1 MAADGAFRVKFSS
14 PLPLGGITGF
24 SHPDC
29 YMRDTNNCSE
39 DMSRDHFMSKSV
51 LDLICAK
58 TVDVIFPWNDVGRR
72 TAVGIENLTPA
83 ILCVR
88 HNNALSPLDTVATQA
103 FRNLVDAAVYVIRK
117 SLATKKIF
125 YAVSGEGLELW
136 ALKLLFGA
144 YHATMATE
152 DRDALKDTHP
162 PDFSIF
168 QKALEGGALARP
180 CGLYVRSA
188 VGPMG
193 IRAGW
198 GPLTTET
205 GNRVTGLRFLVGPVE
220 FELIVDPAGLNF
232 DAIRQQSFYR
242 PSAIDLT
249 GTRRAADIFL
259 SGPTF
264 ETNETMRLELR
275 EARTSA
281 GPAPSD
287 TPTFAPR

>member
-1 MAADGAFRVKFSS
+1 MM
-14 PLPLGGITGF
+14 LGG
-24 SHPDC
+24 
-29 YMRDTNNCSE
+29 E
-39 DMSRDHFMSKSV
+39 
-51 LDLICAK
+51 
-58 TVDVIFPWNDVGRR
+58 RR
-72 TAVGIENLTPA
+72 VGIENLTSG

-88 HNNALSPLDTVATQA
+88 HNNALSPLDAVATQA

-117 SLATKKIF
+117 SLATKRTL
-125 YAVSGEGLELW
+125 YAASGEGLELW

-152 DRDALKDTHP
+152 DGNALKDTQP

-168 QKALEGGALARP
+168 QKALDGAALARP

-198 GPLTTET
+198 GPRTTET
-205 GNRVTGLRFLVGPVE
+205 ANRVTGLRFVVGPVE

-249 GTRRAADIFL
+249 GKRRAADIFL

-264 ETNETMRLELR
+264 ETNETLRLELR
-275 EARTSA
+275 ETRT
-281 GPAPSD
+281 GEEPVPSGTSD
-287 TPTFAPR
+287 VASRN